1 MEHACPSGSTLSAPC
16 GCCTQSYQALEK
28 ARWVE
33 CLSSN
38 PLLGGWALSTI
49 PAKHSSLV
57 RTVHCCRPA
66 AAANGHIRLEIEI
79 PRWAPEPFPPP
90 PPAATHLGDPPVRL
104 VAGASVGRAGGW
116 RKPRA
121 CQPGSSRT
129 ALLGCIGGPPLWSG
143 PVAGSQA
150 SRPPLCQQLP
160 HKPP

>member
-1 MEHACPSGSTLSAPC
+1 MPLWEHTECPC

-90 PPAATHLGDPPVRL
+90 PRLPLIWGTHLCALLLGPL
-104 VAGASVGRAGGW
+104 SAGQGAGGS
-116 RKPRA
+116 
-121 CQPGSSRT
+121 QGLVSLGVPGRPCWGALGDHPCGPGLWLALRLQGLLSVSSCLT
-129 ALLGCIGGPPLWSG
+129 SPPKG
-143 PVAGSQA
+143 I
-150 SRPPLCQQLP
+150 
-160 HKPP
+160 